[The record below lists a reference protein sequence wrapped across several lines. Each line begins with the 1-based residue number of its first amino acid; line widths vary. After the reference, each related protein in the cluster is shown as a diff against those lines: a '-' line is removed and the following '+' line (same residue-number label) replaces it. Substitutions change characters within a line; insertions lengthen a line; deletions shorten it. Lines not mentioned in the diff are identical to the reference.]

1 MTSMRM
7 MRMRM
12 NIIMKMRK
20 KKKDPHDLLE
30 EKSTLGNW
38 LYVAFLLTYFSALIF
53 DDLPLFSSSL
63 NITCSST

>member
-38 LYVAFLLTYFSALIF
+38 LYVAFLLTYFSQIIL
-53 DDLPLFSSSL
+53 L
-63 NITCSST
+63 

>member
-1 MTSMRM
+1 
-7 MRMRM
+7 MRM

-38 LYVAFLLTYFSALIF
+38 L
-53 DDLPLFSSSL
+53 
-63 NITCSST
+63 